1 MRLLDSSGSQ
11 MWKGHEMKHLS
22 ISVKEIAEFL
32 YGSASITNERV
43 LITRAQEGIEIH
55 NYWQNKYLETDS
67 KEVGIMATYSDS
79 EIELLVRGRIDG
91 IITRDNVLYVE
102 EIKST
107 HADLDTLA
115 IDRYPS
121 HLAQAKMYAYLY
133 LVEHHLKSIDIVL
146 TYIRV
151 DDKAVKQ
158 FESHW
163 TKSRLKA
170 FYEKTIEKYMEWLRL
185 LGTHETNRQK
195 SIEGL
200 RFPFADYRMN
210 QREMMAY
217 IYKNILKKGVLYL
230 EAPTGIGKTIAA
242 VFASLKAIS
251 QPREKVFYLTA
262 KNDGKKVVIDTVKLL
277 EEHGLI
283 AKTCEITAK
292 DSMCFLK
299 ERDCDPE
306 VCKYANGYYKRVY
319 KAISD
324 IFQEETLITKDIFRK
339 YGRKHTVCP
348 FELSLDTSNYSDIII
363 ADYNY
368 VFDPLVKLVRYFEAD
383 DYRSIVLCDEA
394 HNLVSRS
401 REMYS
406 ASLESNDFLRI
417 RETSKY
423 LKPNPTSELN
433 QVLDLFAEASL
444 ELVEVDFVKKEEVN
458 PYLLRVL
465 RKLLGKLDQIFAD
478 DKVKFDKKAL
488 REFYFNV
495 NRFLKISDYYDDDF
509 VYLIETVDEDVRISI
524 KCLNASK
531 HINQTIEAHIDA
543 CHFFSATLEP
553 MFYYKTL
560 LTGNAGEDITFS
572 SPFEQHNLLL
582 LAVDDISTRY
592 KDRADS
598 VEKIIDVAK
607 TLVTSRKGNYILFFP
622 SYVYM
627 HLVKERLEEE
637 IENVSFVTQRREMFS
652 SEREEMINLFKEDN
666 EHSQVFMF
674 VMGGIFGESIDLIG
688 DMLSGVLVVGTG
700 LPALSPF
707 NNVLRSHYD
716 ITFNNGFDY
725 AYTYPGLNKVIQAV
739 GRVIRTETD
748 RGVAILFDDRFTTR
762 KYLSLYPDNWSHL
775 QVANDPKTLSDI
787 IKDFWG
793 GHSDEEKI
801 H

>member
-1 MRLLDSSGSQ
+1 
-11 MWKGHEMKHLS
+11 MKQIS

-43 LITRAQEGIEIH
+43 LLTRAQEGVEIH
-55 NYWQNKYLETDS
+55 SYWQNKYLETDR
-67 KEVGIMATYSDS
+67 KEVALTTTFLDND
-79 EIELLVRGRIDG
+79 IELTIRGRIDG
-91 IITRDNVLYVE
+91 VILRDNIQYIE

-107 HADLDTLA
+107 HAILEELNEST
-115 IDRYPS
+115 YPA
-121 HLAQAKMYAYLY
+121 HMAQAKIYAYIY
-133 LVEHHLKSIDIVL
+133 LIQNDLKSIDVRL

-151 DDKAVKQ
+151 EDRKYIE
-158 FESHW
+158 FERHFTRSV
-163 TKSRLKA
+163 LKN
-170 FYEKTIEKYMEWLRL
+170 YYDKTIQKYVDWIRL
-185 LGTHETNRQK
+185 LTLHENSRQK

-200 RFPFADYRMN
+200 TFPFEDYRLN

-217 IYKNILKKGVLYL
+217 IYKNILRKGILYL
-230 EAPTGIGKTIAA
+230 EAPTGIGKTIASLFSA
-242 VFASLKAIS
+242 LKAIH

-262 KNDGKKVVIDTVKLL
+262 KNDGKKVVLDTVKLL
-277 EEHGLI
+277 EDKGLI

-292 DSMCFLK
+292 DSMCMLK

-319 KAISD
+319 KAID
-324 IFQEETLITKDIFRK
+324 DLFRNETIITKEVFRQ

-363 ADYNY
+363 CDYNY
-368 VFDPLVKLVRYFEAD
+368 VFDPLVKLIRYFEAD
-383 DYRSIVLCDEA
+383 DYESIVLCDEA

-401 REMYS
+401 RAMYS
-406 ASLESNDFLRI
+406 ASLVSEDFLRI

-423 LKPNPTSELN
+423 LQPNPTSEIN
-433 QVLDLFAEASL
+433 QILDLFAEASL
-444 ELVEVDFVKKEEVN
+444 DLLEVDFVKKEEVN
-458 PYLLRVL
+458 PFLLKTL

-478 DKVKFDKKAL
+478 DKIKFDKRAL

-509 VYLIETVDEDVRISI
+509 VYLIETVDNDVMISI

-531 HINQTIEAHIDA
+531 HITETINTHIESIN
-543 CHFFSATLEP
+543 FFSATLEP

-560 LTGNAGEDITFS
+560 LTNDDGDDMTFQ
-572 SPFEQHNLLL
+572 SPFNPNNLLL

-592 KDRADS
+592 KDRENS
-598 VEKIIDVAK
+598 IEKIIDV
-607 TLVTSRKGNYILFFP
+607 TRELVTAKKGNYILFFP

-627 HLVKERLEEE
+627 NLVKERLTEA
-637 IENVSFVTQRREMFS
+637 IENVSFITQRREMFS
-652 SEREEMINLFKEDN
+652 SEREEMMNLFKEDS
-666 EHSQVFMF
+666 EQSQVFLF

-688 DMLSGVLVVGTG
+688 DMLSGVLIVGTG

-716 ITFNNGFDY
+716 ISFRNGFDY
-725 AYTYPGLNKVIQAV
+725 AYTFPGLNKVIQAV

-762 KYLSLYPDNWSHL
+762 KYLSYYPQNWSHL
-775 QVANDPKTLSDI
+775 ERCNKIEDLRDMLE
-787 IKDFWG
+787 DFWRND
-793 GHSDEEKI
+793 DEKEI